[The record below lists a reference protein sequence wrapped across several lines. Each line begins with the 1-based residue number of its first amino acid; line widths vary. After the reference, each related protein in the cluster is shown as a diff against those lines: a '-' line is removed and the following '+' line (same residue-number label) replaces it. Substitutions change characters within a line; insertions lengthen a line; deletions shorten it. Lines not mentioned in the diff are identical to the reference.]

1 MPHVKMPDFLRRLD
15 RRRHYSRTTPDRT
28 MSLIDHLHEL
38 RTRLLISL
46 AAVAVTTAI
55 GLVWYSHGFLRLQ
68 SLGQWLRHPYRSLPA
83 SARAS
88 ISADGGCRLLATAS
102 LDQFMLRVKVALNA
116 GIVLPYPVWLY
127 QFWAFITPGL
137 YGKERRFAVAFVT
150 CTAVLFVAGAG
161 WPMWGCPRRCTSC

>member
-1 MPHVKMPDFLRRLD
+1 V
-15 RRRHYSRTTPDRT
+15 
-28 MSLIDHLHEL
+28 
-38 RTRLLISL
+38 
-46 AAVAVTTAI
+46 I
-55 GLVWYSHGFLRLQ
+55 GLVWYSHGFLGLQ
-68 SLGQWLRHPYRSLPA
+68 SLGQRLRHPYRSLRA

-137 YGKERRFAVAFVT
+137 VWEGTPVRGAFVT
-150 CTAVLFVAGAG
+150 CTAVLFVACSPSRTVAHRIRTH
-161 WPMWGCPRRCTSC
+161 PAAVRPPGCSCWAFADHIP